1 MVRIKENTYRITR
14 SQGFEEEIK
23 SYNFTYKIALISINV
38 EEEVLNL
45 LVARFELNM
54 PLI

>member
-1 MVRIKENTYRITR
+1 MKGKTYRITR

-23 SYNFTYKIALISINV
+23 SYNFTYKIDLISINV
-38 EEEVLNL
+38 EKEVLKL
-45 LVARFELNM
+45 LVTIFELNM